1 MSNAAPNTSVIIEE
15 VRNDDWTNPDSGM
28 GVLGKDPRMGWVPF
42 SRRRNQLHLQELW
55 LGDGLAG
62 RIVEHPANEMT
73 REGAEV
79 SLGAGLEAQQARL
92 KADLDELGV
101 WAKIA
106 QALKYENA
114 YGGGGLVMDLDDGMP
129 WSEPV
134 DVARLE
140 SVRAIYVATPDEL
153 RALSYFAAG
162 TGKLAGKPAVYHWQ
176 PASMPSAMGGNTFRT
191 VHASRVLAFPGIVV
205 DDQRLV
211 ANGGWGD
218 SLLARCEERIR
229 DTAAALAGAGV
240 ALQNFSQDVVSMEKL
255 AGYQADKKGKA
266 ELEERAAIMRRTKSL
281 LGLLLLGPGETYT
294 RQPIS
299 MAGVADTLHELAAF
313 LCAITSMPMAIL
325 MGYSEAG
332 LGDAA
337 SSQRRIWHDAVASM
351 QSTRVKPPLNQLV
364 RLMLLSKKGPTGGV
378 EPPDWLLEFNPLE
391 KPTQAEKDNRRK
403 LFADIDNIYLTH
415 QVVRPEHIAAN
426 RFNGPEGF
434 NPVLPPDPY
443 MQPLPPYEE
452 PPAEPGA
459 EPTSEPAPS
468 TEPAP
473 EPSAA
478 QPAEPAAPGTRP
490 AETNVQQLSLNGA
503 QMDAAKGIVQDVAM
517 RKMPRDSGVAM
528 LRAFVNLSPAMAE
541 EVMGDVGRTFFV
553 SPDGA
558 PAPETPPTVAA
569 PRGDSADAYARL
581 LVQELKQGTLPAE
594 EVERK
599 VAKLYGVT
607 PRQARGLMKKLGRRD
622 ARADAGRTDF
632 PRPGDN
638 KSVGLR
644 ASRFATF
651 DPAYAAD
658 LKENWPEVWA
668 LGGNVLGNRQ
678 YERLAPL
685 ARGGGAADSP
695 TEEHAIRLREAW
707 AARHAKNK
715 RPAGVVALVK
725 WLVVGR
731 LGEDGMKRVLE
742 AAKDKV
748 RAARQS
754 GGK

>member
-140 SVRAIYVATPDEL
+140 SVRALYVATPDEL

-176 PASMPSAMGGNTFRT
+176 PASMPSAMGGSVFRT

-443 MQPLPPYEE
+443 MQPVPPYEE
-452 PPAEPGA
+452 PPAETEPGA
-459 EPTSEPAPS
+459 EPA
-468 TEPAP
+468 
-473 EPSAA
+473 AA
-478 QPAEPAAPGTRP
+478 QPAEPVPAAESAAPGARP
-490 AETNVQQLSLNGA
+490 AAETNIQQMSLNGA
-503 QMDAAKGIVQDVAM
+503 QVQAAQGIVEAVVA
-517 RKMPRDSGVAM
+517 RKLERSSGVAM
-528 LRAFVNLSPAMAE
+528 LE
-541 EVMGDVGRTFFV
+541 TFFQIPNAAAERIMANAGQGFV
-553 SPDGA
+553 
-558 PAPETPPTVAA
+558 PAPETPPATAT
-569 PRGDSADAYARL
+569 RGDSAEAYARL

-594 EVERK
+594 EVEKK

-607 PRQARGLMKKLGRRD
+607 PRQARGLMKKLGRRA

-632 PRPGDN
+632 PRLGDN

-754 GGK
+754 AAK